1 MPICEEDPWRKQYF
15 ENVAC
20 PDDVNIPTE
29 DGDAWVWYPAH
40 KWIYNKLSI
49 AERQGLTWG
58 PHGRAPASGPGF
70 SQPVVNRRD
79 MGADSQIFRSEK
91 EYKTHQRPGHMWM
104 PLFEGEHVSSDVAV
118 VDGQARWWRHVIGMP
133 LEGGMFDYWKVLADD
148 RPGIESYCG
157 DWIAKHMGGY
167 TGMMNFE
174 TMGAQIIEAHL
185 RFSDQWPDLYG
196 KGWIAALV
204 RLYAEKTWQF
214 DDSDRRDGYSVVL
227 FGAHGVQYRHPPA
240 GLVDELRQ
248 TPGVSSIQI
257 TFHED
262 RSPRMHSMPPGGFR
276 LAIVNCDDLETGR
289 RVREKLALSYWS
301 TQQLL
306 TRRKGKA
313 AAE

>member
-1 MPICEEDPWRKQYF
+1 M
-15 ENVAC
+15 
-20 PDDVNIPTE
+20 
-29 DGDAWVWYPAH
+29 
-40 KWIYNKLSI
+40 
-49 AERQGLTWG
+49 
-58 PHGRAPASGPGF
+58 
-70 SQPVVNRRD
+70 
-79 MGADSQIFRSEK
+79 
-91 EYKTHQRPGHMWM
+91 
-104 PLFEGEHVSSDVAV
+104 
-118 VDGQARWWRHVIGMP
+118 
-133 LEGGMFDYWKVLADD
+133 
-148 RPGIESYCG
+148 
-157 DWIAKHMGGY
+157 
-167 TGMMNFE
+167 
-174 TMGAQIIEAHL
+174 
-185 RFSDQWPDLYG
+185 
-196 KGWIAALV
+196 